1 MSKIVNSDKKW
12 PQNEKLGIFSNKHG
26 LLLFF
31 PTMWKFT
38 IKKNIDFHT
47 ISIDSQYESM
57 IFFWY
62 FGWSIIGTFQPMFV
76 EIGGNY
82 DSQNV

>member
-1 MSKIVNSDKKW
+1 
-12 PQNEKLGIFSNKHG
+12 
-26 LLLFF
+26 
-31 PTMWKFT
+31 MWKFT
-38 IKKNIDFHT
+38 IKKHIDFHT
-47 ISIDSQYESM
+47 ISNDSQYESM

-62 FGWSIIGTFQPMFV
+62 FGWSIIGTFQPMFI